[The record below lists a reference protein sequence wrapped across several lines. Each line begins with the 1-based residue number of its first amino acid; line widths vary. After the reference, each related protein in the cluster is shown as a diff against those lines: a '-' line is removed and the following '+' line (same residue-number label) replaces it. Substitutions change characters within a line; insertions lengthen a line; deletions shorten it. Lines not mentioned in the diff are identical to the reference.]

1 MVCLIA
7 ELLCGCRLIV
17 LLCRDIVYRCV
28 GCLLVGHIGV
38 VGNFGC
44 LMVFNWFVGVVGVV
58 WWFVVLVVVL

>member
-1 MVCLIA
+1 MICLIA
-7 ELLCGCRLIV
+7 ELLCGCCLIV

-44 LMVFNWFVGVVGVV
+44 LMVVNWFVGGLLM